1 MQGDFALSAYWV
13 NKFLMNCLLVV
24 LNVIELSQVLS
35 DLKMDAEKVNVET
48 SFPSKCDKKIS
59 LNKNK
64 EEFQASTKRTISPT
78 RKNEQKYNFW
88 CLSYLH
94 YPELFN
100 KPIGSQ

>member
-35 DLKMDAEKVNVET
+35 DLKRDAEKVNVET

-78 RKNEQKYNFW
+78 RKK
-88 CLSYLH
+88 
-94 YPELFN
+94 
-100 KPIGSQ
+100 